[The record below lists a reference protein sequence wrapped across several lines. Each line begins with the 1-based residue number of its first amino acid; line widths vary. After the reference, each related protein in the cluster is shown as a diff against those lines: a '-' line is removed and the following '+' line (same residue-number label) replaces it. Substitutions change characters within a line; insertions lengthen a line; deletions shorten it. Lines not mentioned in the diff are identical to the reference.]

1 MDKLIYTAYNTVNN
15 IYDNR
20 SVRAQNLAN
29 VNVPG
34 YRRDLGAKAVG
45 AAFLDNMT
53 SLQTRALAI
62 RDDNNM
68 FEADPGTLSQTDYD
82 LDVAIRGDGYFIV
95 KGEGPV
101 ALSRRGDLNVSP
113 EGILQNGS
121 SHTMLDTSLQPIKV
135 PAYNSLKIADN
146 GDVIIEPLGAAPGTK
161 QVIGRLG
168 LTRAAGLELKKYPDG
183 EIRPADGSV
192 PAIDANVS
200 IVPQHVELSNV
211 NITEELVNSIED
223 QRQYEINIKL
233 ISSAS
238 EIDEAGSSLIRMP
251 NG

>member
-1 MDKLIYTAYNTVNN
+1 MDKLIYTAFNTVNN

-45 AAFLDNMT
+45 TAFLDSMNT
-53 SLQTRALAI
+53 LQSRALAI
-62 RDDNNM
+62 RDDTNF
-68 FEADPGTLSQTDYD
+68 FESAPGTLSQTDHD
-82 LDVAIRGDGYFIV
+82 LDVAVRGAGYFIA
-95 KGEGPV
+95 KGDGDIS
-101 ALSRRGDLNVSP
+101 LTRRGDLSVSA
-113 EGILQNGS
+113 EGVLENGAS
-121 SHTMLDTSLQPIKV
+121 QQMMNQDLEPITV
-135 PAYNSLKIADN
+135 PAYRSIKVADN

-161 QVIGRLG
+161 QVIGRLA
-168 LTRAAGLELKKYPDG
+168 LTFAADLELKKYPDG

-192 PAIDANVS
+192 PEIDAEVT

-211 NITEELVNSIED
+211 NITDELINSIED

-238 EIDEAGSSLIRMP
+238 EIDEAGASLIRLP
-251 NG
+251 G